1 MTIRQF
7 IPLALVIEGL
17 VVGGAHKAGLP
28 EAPFGIFLAFG
39 LTILL
44 LQLEDH
50 KIARAIH
57 EVVDA
62 FRADREHGHV
72 H

>member
-1 MTIRQF
+1 
-7 IPLALVIEGL
+7 
-17 VVGGAHKAGLP
+17 
-28 EAPFGIFLAFG
+28 
-39 LTILL
+39 L

-50 KIARAIH
+50 KIGRAIH
-57 EVVDA
+57 EIVDA